1 MNRITIAATLL
12 LAAACAAAAEAP
24 DIVQT
29 NCARCHGSNGIAT
42 TPATPHLNGQLAL
55 YLSETMQ
62 KFQKGQRATPVP
74 DHIPKGLSA
83 EDIAA
88 IASFYNTSK
97 AVRPKQETD
106 PAKVQRGNNIF
117 FSRCVECHA
126 DSGRIGDDDAPI
138 LNAQELT
145 HLTAQT
151 KAFVEGKR
159 KFVSLMRDA
168 YRGLNDDDL
177 EAVAQYLASIEQYPN
192 EGKKKRRR

>member
-1 MNRITIAATLL
+1 MNRIALATTLL
-12 LAAACAAAAEAP
+12 LSVSFAVAAEAP
-24 DIVQT
+24 EVVQK
-29 NCARCHGSNGIAT
+29 NCAQCHGSDGIAA
-42 TPATPHLNGQLAL
+42 TPATPHLNGQLSL

-62 KFQKGQRATPVP
+62 KFQKGLRPTPVP
-74 DHIPKGLSA
+74 DHIPKVLSA
-83 EDIAA
+83 DDIAA
-88 IASFYNTSK
+88 IASFYNSSK
-97 AVRPKQETD
+97 AVRPKQVTD
-106 PAKVQRGNNIF
+106 PTKVQRGNNIF